1 MVEAWKEGKVIFT
14 GSTQSG
20 LVYLDLEPLAVAH
33 TATGPSEQS
42 KAVTDR
48 NTDHMD
54 HTGVRKSGTPS
65 ATSKINLWHQRFGHI
80 SEKAIKQLSKAVSG
94 MDISGTM
101 EPELPGEHACVPCL
115 AGKMHES
122 FHKTTDNR
130 ATEALVRIHADIS
143 GIKSTSVRGY
153 RYFLLLVDDYT
164 RHY

>member
-1 MVEAWKEGKVIFT
+1 MCGIKTLFTGLKRFAEPLQVKLADSSIIQAYGQGQIELKTGTGRNLTLREVWYVPELYTVKLISVTCLNNHGIEVVFRPGRMVEAWKEGKVIFT

-65 ATSKINLWHQRFGHI
+65 ATSKINL
-80 SEKAIKQLSKAVSG
+80 
-94 MDISGTM
+94 
-101 EPELPGEHACVPCL
+101 
-115 AGKMHES
+115 
-122 FHKTTDNR
+122 
-130 ATEALVRIHADIS
+130 
-143 GIKSTSVRGY
+143 
-153 RYFLLLVDDYT
+153 
-164 RHY
+164 